1 MNLKQQEKLFK
12 ELLDKHF
19 LPKGFIYF
27 HEYQNTNYR
36 KFNDEITLQNTLYA
50 TSSGWHSFVNE
61 ISFKKTEKIIYEIG
75 LPNIDFS
82 TYSKNDLTCTIRD
95 NEFDI
100 KFPTKGIHPI
110 ETEADCI
117 EYCQRIVNY
126 MENEGAQ
133 FIKKY
138 SYLPNVLSEMDR
150 LESEGKYWNEI
161 LTGMA
166 EHRFRGLIIS
176 KLCNDKRFFVKQ
188 EMLDAKFSTIP
199 LLVNNGWL
207 PYYEKLKERLKTVEP
222 IYNI

>member
-126 MENEGAQ
+126 MENEGKQ
-133 FIKKY
+133 FIEKY

-150 LESEGKYWNEI
+150 LESEGKYWKEI
-161 LTGMA
+161 LAGGP
-166 EHRFRGLIIS
+166 ENLFKGLIIA
-176 KLCNDKRFFVKQ
+176 KLCNDINFQKKLNYVDKIFYDDPD
-188 EMLDAKFSTIP
+188 EWI
-199 LLVNNGWL
+199 
-207 PYYEKLKERLKTVEP
+207 PYYEKLKERLKTVMP